1 MDSGPIMQVN
11 RLLCHVP
18 HWFSPFSLPEV
29 VVAQLKQA
37 GLAPVTVLPVEQ
49 GKPVLLLYDTP
60 DRLLSITDLDGSAL
74 LDGYRALL
82 SAPVS
87 SPRLTLW
94 RLATLDA
101 AQLDRIFSGNPPP
114 EQFGELL
121 PPEPEPLAALVTGVL
136 CRSVPGLLDAYL
148 DLELQALLG
157 GGAPDSA
164 YLKRLQS
171 RLSSDELLQAWRSP
185 RALAQQAAELRKQLG
200 QSKGL
205 LEHKQN
211 ALAEA
216 NQKLEQHDIAI
227 KEVREEA
234 ELTQLQLQQVQ
245 EYYLQKSRSSDQ
257 QVAAQAEALQR
268 AEVTSQAQGAKL
280 LAMEAAA
287 DQLRRERDE
296 AFHGRDLQG
305 KNVVDL
311 QQQLSN
317 KTEALTKARA
327 EAERTQLQLQQVQEE
342 LEHYFLHSRSSDQ
355 LVAAQAE
362 QNGRAFSLLGRMLQ
376 LTTASGAWLP
386 DIQPPPLSSRSKR
399 SRLRWGR

>member
-1 MDSGPIMQVN
+1 MQVN

-29 VVAQLKQA
+29 VVIQLEQA
-37 GLAPVTVLPVEQ
+37 GLAPVTELPVEQ

-60 DRLLSITDLDGSAL
+60 DRLLSSTDLDGSAL

-82 SAPVS
+82 SAPVI
-87 SPRLTLW
+87 SPRLSLW

-101 AQLDRIFSGNPPP
+101 AQLHRIFSGDPPTDHCVN
-114 EQFGELL
+114 LL
-121 PPEPEPLAALVTGVL
+121 PPDPDPLAALVTGVL

-171 RLSSDELLQAWRSP
+171 RLSTDELLQAWRAP
-185 RALAQQAAELRKQLG
+185 GALAQQAAELRKQLG

-205 LEHKQN
+205 LEYKQN

-227 KEVREEA
+227 KEARE
-234 ELTQLQLQQVQ
+234 
-245 EYYLQKSRSSDQ
+245 
-257 QVAAQAEALQR
+257 
-268 AEVTSQAQGAKL
+268 
-280 LAMEAAA
+280 
-287 DQLRRERDE
+287 
-296 AFHGRDLQG
+296 
-305 KNVVDL
+305 
-311 QQQLSN
+311 
-317 KTEALTKARA
+317 

-342 LEHYFLHSRSSDQ
+342 LEHYFLHSRSGDQLVAAQAEALQQAEVTSREQVAKLLALEASADQLRRERDEAFHGRDQQGKNVVDLQQQLSNKAEALTEAREEAERTQLQLQQVQEELEHYFLHSRSGDQ

-386 DIQPPPLSSRSKR
+386 EIQPPPLSSRSKR